1 MYLLQLLHQLGQRI
15 AVIGLQHAIGGMQL
29 LHVRVVRVNVFGERV
44 LAGILS
50 VCQMALLV
58 LQATLQI
65 GESTTES
72 TLRMR
77 NINCFSDSACVC
89 GNCLATWHLIMPHT
103 HSGTLTFDSFSSVF
117 AIIVSKDSLCVNIL
131 RL

>member
-65 GESTTES
+65 GESTRES

-89 GNCLATWHLIMPHT
+89 VWAAAIAWQR
-103 HSGTLTFDSFSSVF
+103 GT
-117 AIIVSKDSLCVNIL
+117 
-131 RL
+131 

>member
-65 GESTTES
+65 GESTRES

-89 GNCLATWHLIMPHT
+89 GLRQLPGNVALNYATHKHT
-103 HSGTLTFDSFSSVF
+103 HTQWLTH
-117 AIIVSKDSLCVNIL
+117 L
-131 RL
+131 